1 MDIID
6 WQARVEDL
14 RSEHSRDRRCDA
26 GDGNEPSKRLTL
38 EALRLVVRR
47 FMKPDWNVFPF
58 ISGACIRECRHNM
71 EAGAGATK
79 RTFAPCSAAGTPS
92 RGSHYGSST

>member
-26 GDGNEPSKRLTL
+26 SDGNEPSKCLTL

-47 FMKPDWNVFPF
+47 FMKPETA
-58 ISGACIRECRHNM
+58 S
-71 EAGAGATK
+71 
-79 RTFAPCSAAGTPS
+79 
-92 RGSHYGSST
+92 